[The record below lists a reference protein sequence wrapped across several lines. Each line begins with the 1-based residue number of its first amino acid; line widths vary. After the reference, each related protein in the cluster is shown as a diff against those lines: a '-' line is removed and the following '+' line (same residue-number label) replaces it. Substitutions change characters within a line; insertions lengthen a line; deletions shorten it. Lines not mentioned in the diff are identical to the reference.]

1 MNFIQAY
8 FISSLRFLNIFI
20 MAVVKSVSCASVK
33 LPLSGNFTIGV
44 LDSGGIILSLLF
56 LFVFLHRDLRI
67 WSYNIYGLSWCAYLV
82 FVV

>member
-20 MAVVKSVSCASVK
+20 MAVVKSVPCASVK

-44 LDSGGIILSLLF
+44 LDSGGIILSLLSCLCF
-56 LFVFLHRDLRI
+56 CTGIYVSGVTIFMVYLGVHI
-67 WSYNIYGLSWCAYLV
+67 WSL
-82 FVV
+82 

>member
-67 WSYNIYGLSWCAYLV
+67 WSYNIYGVSWCAYLV